1 MKRLSKSEE
10 QILNESPVKSLDLDP
25 NQDDTSQQSFSNILS
40 PNNTPNQDKQS
51 SSSSSSAITNEAT
64 QSTASPIS
72 SYSIDHS
79 SQQIEQSTST
89 DQNDASSIEDKF
101 ETPADE
107 YRIRTNETSNSEMNI
122 QSSSPSNTDEVVLR
136 ILLQSKSFFKKK
148 TYLIYSI
155 LTN

>member
-136 ILLQSKSFFKKK
+136 ILLQSKSFKKK